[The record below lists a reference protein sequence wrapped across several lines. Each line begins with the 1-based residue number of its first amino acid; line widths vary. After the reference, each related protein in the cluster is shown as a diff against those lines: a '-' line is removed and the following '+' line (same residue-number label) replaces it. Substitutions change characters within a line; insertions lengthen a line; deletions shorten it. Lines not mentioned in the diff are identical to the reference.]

1 MTYPLTLA
9 LPASSKLCVI
19 RGSWRR
25 QGEGIRATYRSA
37 AELELCL
44 ALADLW
50 QGDKAAISRVMKVTM
65 TEPLL

>member
-9 LPASSKLCVI
+9 LPSTTRLCVI

-25 QGEGIRATYRSA
+25 QGEGVRATYRSA

-50 QGDKAAISRVMKVTM
+50 QGDKAAIGRVMRVT
-65 TEPLL
+65 TSEPLL